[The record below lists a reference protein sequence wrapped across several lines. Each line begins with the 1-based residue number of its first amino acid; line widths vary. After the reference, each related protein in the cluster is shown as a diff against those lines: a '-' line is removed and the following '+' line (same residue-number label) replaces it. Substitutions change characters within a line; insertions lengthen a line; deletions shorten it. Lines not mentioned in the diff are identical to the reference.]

1 MLHLDCVKMYVIYM
15 IMEGSDIFFSKDM
28 NNKHY
33 K

>member
-1 MLHLDCVKMYVIYM
+1 MYVIYM